1 MKDFTAK
8 KVGFSKRW
16 RRGEKWQ
23 KSINQNGSWNP
34 TECLSALKIVIKKK
48 IEIRDKRLRVV
59 KLTLWTLLR
68 AIARSSY
75 IPRQSQFIKYPNR
88 DAGEPNTR
96 LLYANRASKGKISSS
111 F

>member
-48 IEIRDKRLRVV
+48 K
-59 KLTLWTLLR
+59 
-68 AIARSSY
+68 
-75 IPRQSQFIKYPNR
+75 
-88 DAGEPNTR
+88 
-96 LLYANRASKGKISSS
+96 
-111 F
+111 